1 MLKYYRNISFEL
13 ANTTT
18 KAESA
23 GVICVMN
30 SKRKLVIEK
39 LLQKIHSGEI
49 VLNDKLLPERQLV
62 DAVGETRPV
71 LREGLIALEA
81 MGVLDIRDRQGI
93 YLSPIEENEAKMM
106 LQKVHGWPADIL
118 SRAMEVRQIIE
129 PVATGIAASRRD
141 EKDLSKMCECLEHMK
156 ELAEQT
162 TEEAAEK
169 GAYWNTA
176 FHTIIVESADNAYLS
191 RIYEGVY
198 ATIEQGM
205 FLMRINT
212 SPEAEGGRVAAYQDH
227 VKLFELIEARDSAE
241 AELYSEK
248 HLQHTINALVQL
260 GQIVP
265 AANLFQEKLAG
276 RARLL

>member
-1 MLKYYRNISFEL
+1 
-13 ANTTT
+13 
-18 KAESA
+18 
-23 GVICVMN
+23 MN
-30 SKRKLVIEK
+30 SKRKLLIEK
-39 LLQKIHSGEI
+39 LLQKIHCGEI
-49 VLNDKLLPERQLV
+49 VADGKLLPERQLANV
-62 DAVGETRPV
+62 MEVTRPV

-93 YLSPIEENEAKMM
+93 FLSSTDENEAKTM
-106 LQKVHGWPADIL
+106 LQKIRGWPADIL

-129 PVATGIAASRRD
+129 PVATGIAAFRRD
-141 EKDLSKMCECLEHMK
+141 KKDLSKMSECLEHMK

-162 TEEAAEK
+162 TEDAAEK

-227 VKLFELIEARDSAE
+227 LRLFELIEARDSDGAE
-241 AELYSEK
+241 IYSEK
-248 HLQHTINALVQL
+248 HLQHTINALAQL

-265 AANLFQEKLAG
+265 AANLFKEKLAG
-276 RARLL
+276 RTRFL